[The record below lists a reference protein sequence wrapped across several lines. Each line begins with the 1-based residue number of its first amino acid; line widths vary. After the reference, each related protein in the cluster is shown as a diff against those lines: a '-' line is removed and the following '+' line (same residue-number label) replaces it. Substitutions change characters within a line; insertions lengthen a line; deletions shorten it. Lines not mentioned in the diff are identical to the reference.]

1 MNDRPAARGNAP
13 GPGSRGSAPGPGPSL
28 AFAIALAAA
37 AGAAAYAARHG
48 AIEPAAIAHACD
60 PDPWRGACAARTL
73 LIHLIA
79 GSWFGWIAVL
89 AGGWATLSRSRRWA
103 ALALAAGA
111 AGLVLYAPEPAA
123 VGGLL
128 GALVLA
134 RGQAKAA
141 STSISDA

>member
-1 MNDRPAARGNAP
+1 VNDRSV
-13 GPGSRGSAPGPGPSL
+13 SRGSTSSAGPSL
-28 AFAIALAAA
+28 AIALGLAVV
-37 AGAAAYAARHG
+37 AGMAAYAARHG

-89 AGGWATLSRSRRWA
+89 AGGWAALSRSRRWA

-123 VGGLL
+123 VGALL
-128 GALVLA
+128 GALALV
-134 RGQAKAA
+134 RGQAKTA
-141 STSISDA
+141 STSISEA